1 MLLNAKRS
9 PDYRPMAQ
17 QPTGIVGRALDRAI
31 NGPNAGAAALS
42 PAARIGGPAVDAANT
57 QQAQNIGVFANSG
70 NDTLSQYGRGTQLK
84 ARTLNFLGVHQSP
97 DPAVNSLLQQGVP
110 GPSGLQ
116 TLALGGLMAV
126 LGAAGGSALASSKET
141 PTPKTGA

>member
-9 PDYRPMAQ
+9 PDYRPMSQ
-17 QPTGIVGRALDRAI
+17 KPSGIIGGALDRAI

-42 PAARIGGPAVDAANT
+42 PAARIGAPAVANANAQLT
-57 QQAQNIGVFANSG
+57 QNNAVFANSG

-97 DPAVNSLLQQGVP
+97 DTAVNALLQQGVP

-116 TLALGGLMAV
+116 SLALGGLMAV
-126 LGAAGGSALASSKET
+126 LGAAGGAALSNSKET